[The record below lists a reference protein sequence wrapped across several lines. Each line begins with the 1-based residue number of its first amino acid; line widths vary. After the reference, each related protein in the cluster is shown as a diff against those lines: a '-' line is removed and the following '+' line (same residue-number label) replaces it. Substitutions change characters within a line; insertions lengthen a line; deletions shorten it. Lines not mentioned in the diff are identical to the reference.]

1 MSEYTD
7 FELVV
12 ATQIAYL
19 DFDRSDISE
28 NPDWTVRDHLI
39 HNADL
44 AEAMKKGNPAAY
56 DAVMNGSCQ
65 DWKIVHNVTNEDSG
79 NGFAAC
85 LIETSSD
92 KAIVG
97 FRGSE
102 ALLQNDNLVKD
113 WVEADIGLL
122 NSTQTDQQRSAEGF
136 IDYINKNYNYDSYE
150 LTGHSLGGN
159 LAEHALIT
167 APDDFAAKVDH
178 VLSVD
183 GPGFSDEYIKK
194 NEERIAERSY
204 KIDQYQCSL
213 VGAMLNPLPGSNYQ
227 HMESKSL
234 LKVLKHSTKNMTFDE
249 NGMMVLTD
257 DVDGLSKLFYGL
269 SNIADDITSATGIG
283 GFMQFM
289 LIVAIL
295 PAPAIGFLEA
305 AIATIMEAFGKDAKE
320 KYNSSEGKTEFKVET
335 NALASSIECFSNV
348 VTSLASYSDEI
359 ESINK
364 EISVFIK
371 MASLFT
377 LSYKLR
383 KSEANL
389 EKLSKKTET
398 VKAACDS
405 IHNLFQSYENRISS
419 NVG

>member
-167 APDDFAAKVDH
+167 APDDFAAKVDR
-178 VLSVD
+178 VLNLD
-183 GPGFSDEYIKK
+183 GPGFSDEYLGA
-194 NEERIAERSY
+194 NEAAIAQRAG
-204 KIDQYQCSL
+204 KVDHNQCSL

-227 HMESKSL
+227 HMESKGFPG
-234 LKVLKHSTKNMTFDE
+234 VFRHDTKNMTFDE
-249 NGMMVLTD
+249 NGNMVITD
-257 DVDGLSKLFYGL
+257 KIDDLSMTFYAI
-269 SNIADDITSATGIG
+269 SNLADDITSSIGINGFYEFFVVMIFATGDLRTYINDVID
-283 GFMQFM
+283 QFKE
-289 LIVAIL
+289 LFGADAVRKYNEQK
-295 PAPAIGFLEA
+295 GEA
-305 AIATIMEAFGKDAKE
+305 DFRIATE
-320 KYNSSEGKTEFKVET
+320 V
-335 NALASSIECFSNV
+335 LASSVESLSA
-348 VTSLASYSDEI
+348 VTTRLASYSDEI
-359 ESINK
+359 GRINK

-371 MASLFT
+371 LASLFT

-389 EKLSKKTET
+389 EKLSQKNEVMKNSGERILHSYQT
-398 VKAACDS
+398 
-405 IHNLFQSYENRISS
+405 YENRILS